1 MKAFVLC
8 KLTSGTEQKALAK
21 VRAIPGIRDVHLT
34 FGHWDA
40 ILAAEADTIDKLSNL
55 IVREIRNTQGVY
67 DTETLVTTNL

>member
-8 KLTSGTEQKALAK
+8 KLNSGLEPKALAK
-21 VRAIPGIRDVHLT
+21 IRAIQGIGDVHLT
-34 FGHWDA
+34 FGRWDV

-55 IVREIRNTQGVY
+55 IVREIRNVQGVE